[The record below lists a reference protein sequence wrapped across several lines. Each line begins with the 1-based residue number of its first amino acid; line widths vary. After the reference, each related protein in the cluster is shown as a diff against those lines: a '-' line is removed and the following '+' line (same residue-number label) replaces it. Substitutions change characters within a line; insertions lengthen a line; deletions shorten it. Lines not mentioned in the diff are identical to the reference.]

1 MDGSATRL
9 NGPARRSEAVGA
21 YYQDWAN
28 RPERV
33 RQQSRAEA
41 FAALAARYPA
51 DDEAQIFS
59 ALYLAGTQS
68 LTDQTYEILEKQ
80 FAKHP
85 ITRAWRIT

>member
-1 MDGSATRL
+1 LPT
-9 NGPARRSEAVGA
+9 VA

-68 LTDQTYEILEKQ
+68 LTDQTYEILESSSRSTR
-80 FAKHP
+80 
-85 ITRAWRIT
+85 ITRAWRST